1 MDMLL
6 AQYALQPD
14 KWLALD
20 AGERSSWSRL
30 NGARRHHRIRLVRP
44 HLAMRPATAAPAPCC

>member
-1 MDMLL
+1 MLL

-20 AGERSSWSRL
+20 ARERSAWLTL
-30 NGARRHHRIRLVRP
+30 NGARPRRRIRLVRP
-44 HLAMRPATAAPAPCC
+44 HLAMRPAAAPAPCC